1 MDLTIEKRLVV
12 SLTDKD
18 KEMISNFFKF
28 INTIDNEMLMEDID
42 TVEIGRTKLTS
53 DAIVIIRDNVWLML

>member
-18 KEMISNFFKF
+18 KEMILNFFKF
-28 INTIDNEMLMEDID
+28 INTIDNEMSMEDID
-42 TVEIGRTKLTS
+42 TVEIGRTKLMS
-53 DAIVIIRDNVWLML
+53 DSIAIIRDNVWLML